1 MDVSDFLEKA
11 KRIHGDRYEYPNIV
25 TKNDIK
31 YKDKIE
37 ILCKEHGIFI
47 QCVGNHLSGQNC
59 PICGKKK
66 RNKQYDV
73 EEFIRRA
80 NLIHNNRY
88 DYSKVN
94 YIDTKTKVC
103 IIDPINGEF
112 WQTPNAHLSG
122 HGCKDSKFI
131 LQQKFIEKAKSVH
144 GDKYDY
150 SKVEYTS
157 SEEKVTI
164 ICPIHGEFEQTP
176 CSHAEGRG
184 CPYCGGTRKLTTED
198 FITKAKKVHGDKY
211 DYSKVEYINSKI
223 KVCIICP
230 KHGEFWQTP
239 CGHLS
244 GKGCYICGREI
255 SSSKQI
261 MTTEEFINIS
271 RQVHG
276 DKYDYSRC
284 NYNGYEEKVI
294 IGCPIHG
301 FYKQTP
307 DSHIHSGGCPKCGS
321 TLSKNEDEIISFLET
336 KLKEPIEQRNRTILH
351 NKEIDIYIPSK
362 KIGIEYHGLYW
373 HSDKHLRIHKNYH
386 LNKTLL
392 AENNGVRLIQI
403 FEDEYVN
410 KKEIVLNKLLHIL
423 QYKDESKE
431 KINARECYVK
441 EIEKKDALIFLEKYH
456 IQGFVRGTIHLGC
469 FFKGKLIGVMSFTKE
484 QKNTNKWELTRFAT
498 DYNYICRGVGGKL
511 FKYFISNYDPLE
523 IKSFADRRWSTLENS
538 LYEKIGFKFEKFLKP
553 DYRYYNE
560 KINRYERIHKFNF
573 RKKILQKKYNL
584 CIEDTETTMAKQ
596 LGYYKIYDC
605 GLIKYI
611 WKK

>member
-25 TKNDIK
+25 TKNNIK

-73 EEFIRRA
+73 EEFIKRA

-157 SEEKVTI
+157 SEEKV
-164 ICPIHGEFEQTP
+164 
-176 CSHAEGRG
+176 
-184 CPYCGGTRKLTTED
+184 
-198 FITKAKKVHGDKY
+198 
-211 DYSKVEYINSKI
+211 
-223 KVCIICP
+223 
-230 KHGEFWQTP
+230 
-239 CGHLS
+239 
-244 GKGCYICGREI
+244 
-255 SSSKQI
+255 
-261 MTTEEFINIS
+261 
-271 RQVHG
+271 
-276 DKYDYSRC
+276 
-284 NYNGYEEKVI
+284 I

-336 KLKEPIEQRNRTILH
+336 KLKEPIEQRNRSVLH

-373 HSDKHLRIHKNYH
+373 HSDKHIRMHKNYH

-431 KINARECYVK
+431 KINARKCYVK
-441 EIEKKDALIFLEKYH
+441 EIEKKDALIFLDKYH

-469 FFKGKLIGVMSFTKE
+469 FFKDKLIGVMSFTKE

-511 FKYFISNYDPLE
+511 FNYFINNYNPSE

-560 KINRYERIHKFNF
+560 KINKYERIHKFNF